1 MLSSRKQ
8 IKEMIINM
16 ENMKAKISVTVDRK
30 IVEWIDEQ
38 VKTQRFRNRS
48 HAVELALMRFIETEK
63 KR

>member
-8 IKEMIINM
+8 IKEMIRNM

-48 HAVELALMRFIETEK
+48 HAVELALMRFIETER